1 MHIAALPW
9 LGSGLKLLCTKLLSI
24 QQHCFW
30 PIMSF
35 CSVEEAIEEI
45 KAGRFIIVLDD
56 ENRENEGDL
65 IIAAEKA
72 TPEAINFMVSHAR
85 GLVCMPMTAERL
97 DELELPLMTLQNTES
112 MQTAFTLSVDA
123 RAATTT
129 GISAFDRA
137 ATVRALIDPRTR
149 KSDLMTP
156 GHLFPLRGKEG
167 GVLRR
172 SGHTEAC
179 IDLAR
184 LAGLYPAGVICEIM
198 NEDGSMARLAELKKF
213 AEKHGLKMLTIESL
227 IRYRMHRECLIRK
240 VSDVSLPTEYGD
252 FRVIG
257 YESILDGQCH
267 LALVAGDPA
276 APDALVR
283 VHSECLTGD
292 VFSSQRCDCG
302 EQLRRALRLISQRG
316 NGVLLYMRQ
325 EGRGIGLA
333 NKLRAYALQDAGSD
347 TVEANHELGYPADL
361 RDYGIG
367 AQILVDLGVREMRLL
382 TNNPRKVI
390 GLEGYGLKI
399 IERVPLE
406 IEPNSINR
414 RYLETKRD
422 KLHHLLLQNDAP

>member
-1 MHIAALPW
+1 
-9 LGSGLKLLCTKLLSI
+9 
-24 QQHCFW
+24 
-30 PIMSF
+30 MSF

-65 IIAAEKA
+65 ILAAEKA
-72 TPEAINFMVSHAR
+72 TPEAINFMVRHAR
-85 GLVCMPMTAERL
+85 GLVCIPMMGERL

-112 MQTAFTLSVDA
+112 MQTAFTVSVDA

-137 ATVRALIDPRTR
+137 ATVQALINPRTK

-156 GHLFPLRGKEG
+156 GHLFPLRAKEG

-198 NEDGSMARLAELKKF
+198 NEDGSMARLAELEKF
-213 AEKHGLKMLTIESL
+213 GERHGLKMLTIESL
-227 IRYRMHRECLIRK
+227 IRYRMQRECLIRK
-240 VSDVSLPTEYGD
+240 VSDVNLPTDYGT
-252 FRVIG
+252 FRMIG

-399 IERVPLE
+399 VERVPLE

>member
-1 MHIAALPW
+1 
-9 LGSGLKLLCTKLLSI
+9 
-24 QQHCFW
+24 
-30 PIMSF
+30 MSF

-65 IIAAEKA
+65 ILAAEKA
-72 TPEAINFMVSHAR
+72 TPEAINFMVRHAR
-85 GLVCMPMTAERL
+85 GLVCMPMIGERL

-112 MQTAFTLSVDA
+112 MQTAFTVSVDA
-123 RAATTT
+123 RAGTTT

-137 ATVRALIDPRTR
+137 ATVRALIDPLTKRG
-149 KSDLMTP
+149 DLMTP
-156 GHLFPLRGKEG
+156 GHLFPLRAKEG

-198 NEDGSMARLAELKKF
+198 NEDGSMSRLAELEKF
-213 AEKHGLKMLTIESL
+213 AERHSLKMLTIESL
-227 IRYRMHRECLIRK
+227 IRYRMQRECLIRK
-240 VSDVSLPTEYGD
+240 ISDVSLPTDYGF

-257 YESILDGQCH
+257 YESVLDGQCH

-302 EQLRRALRLISQRG
+302 EQLRRALRLISRRG

-367 AQILVDLGVREMRLL
+367 AQILVDLGVRQMRLL

-422 KLHHLLLQNDAP
+422 KLHHLLLQDDAP